1 MVVDSAALV
10 AQVPVLADPVVEA
23 RLPVPVDLAHK
34 ARLLDLVH
42 LVVESR
48 LPVLVHLVVEA
59 VLLQLLRSR
68 QSFSAA
74 MARNTTSR
82 PPTYEPVPRSR

>member
-10 AQVPVLADPVVEA
+10 AQVLVLADPVLEV
-23 RLPVPVDLAHK
+23 RLRVPADLALR
-34 ARLLDLVH
+34 ARLLDLA
-42 LVVESR
+42 
-48 LPVLVHLVVEA
+48 HLVVEA
-59 VLLQLLRSR
+59 PLAVLVPEAAVLRHLLSR

-74 MARNTTSR
+74 MARSTTSR